1 LALKRS
7 VVEFEDLERMS
18 PAFKG
23 DKGRRLARLFMK
35 VFAID
40 RVNALYARSCEHRGS
55 DFAESLLKDLGVDYQ
70 IGNAERLMPLKE
82 GAFITVSNH
91 PYGGID
97 GIMLVDLMAGIR
109 TDYKVMVNQVLSL
122 VEAMSENFISVKPKV
137 GNEELNP
144 TANVNGIR
152 ETLTR
157 LREGHPVG
165 FFPAGAVSMFEFRHL
180 GVRDREWQESILK
193 LIHIAKVPVVPIR
206 FFDKN
211 SFLFY
216 SLELISWRI
225 RLIQMPRE
233 LFNKHGKRTRIGI
246 GNIITTEELEKFKD
260 HKSFGDHLRKA
271 LYGMP
276 LPTSFVS
283 RSEVRLPKI
292 TPPEST

>member
-1 LALKRS
+1 
-7 VVEFEDLERMS
+7 MS
-18 PAFKG
+18 PAFMG
-23 DKGRRLARLFMK
+23 DKGHRLAKLFMK

-40 RVNALYARSCEHRGS
+40 RVNALYERSCEHRGA
-55 DFAESLLKDLGVDYQ
+55 DFAESILKDLGVDYQ

-109 TDYKVMVNQVLSL
+109 ADYKVMVNQILSL
-122 VEAMSENFISVKPKV
+122 IEAMSDNFISVKPKV
-137 GNEELNP
+137 GDNELSP

-157 LREGHPVG
+157 LHEGHPVG
-165 FFPAGAVSMFEFRHL
+165 FFPAGAVSMFEFKHL
-180 GVRDREWQESILK
+180 GVRDREWQESVLK
-193 LIHIAKVPVVPIR
+193 LIHKAKVPVVPIR

-216 SLELISWRI
+216 SLELISWKI

-246 GNIITTEELEKFKD
+246 GNIITTEELEKFND
-260 HKSFGDHLRKA
+260 HKSLGAYLRKV
-271 LYGMP
+271 LYDMP
-276 LPTSFVS
+276 VPTSFIS
-283 RSEVRLPKI
+283 RSELKLPKH
-292 TPPEST
+292 

>member
-1 LALKRS
+1 MKKS

-18 PAFKG
+18 PAFMG
-23 DKGRRLARLFMK
+23 DKGRRLAKLFMK

-40 RVNALYARSCEHRGS
+40 RVNALYERSCEHRGA
-55 DFAESLLKDLGVDYQ
+55 DFAESILKDLGVDYL
-70 IGNAERLMPLKE
+70 IGNVERLMPLKE

-109 TDYKVMVNQVLSL
+109 ADYKVMVNQILSL
-122 VEAMSENFISVKPKV
+122 IEAMSDNFISVKPKV
-137 GNEELNP
+137 GDNELSP

-157 LREGHPVG
+157 LHEGHPVG
-165 FFPAGAVSMFEFRHL
+165 FFPAGAVSMFEFKHL
-180 GVRDREWQESILK
+180 GVRDREWQESVLK
-193 LIHIAKVPVVPIR
+193 LIHKAKVPVVPIR

-216 SLELISWRI
+216 SLELISWKI

-246 GNIITTEELEKFKD
+246 GNIITTEELEKFND
-260 HKSFGDHLRKA
+260 HKSLGAYLRKV
-271 LYGMP
+271 LYDMP
-276 LPTSFVS
+276 VPTSFIS
-283 RSEVRLPKI
+283 RSELKLPKH
-292 TPPEST
+292 

>member
-1 LALKRS
+1 
-7 VVEFEDLERMS
+7 MS
-18 PAFKG
+18 PAFMG
-23 DKGRRLARLFMK
+23 DKGHRLAKLFMK

-40 RVNALYARSCEHRGS
+40 RVNALYERSCEHRGA
-55 DFAESLLKDLGVDYQ
+55 DFAESILKDLGVDYL
-70 IGNAERLMPLKE
+70 IGNVERLMPLKE

-109 TDYKVMVNQVLSL
+109 ADYKVMVNQILSL
-122 VEAMSENFISVKPKV
+122 IEAMSDNFISVKPKV
-137 GNEELNP
+137 GDNELSP

-157 LREGHPVG
+157 LHEGHPVG
-165 FFPAGAVSMFEFRHL
+165 FFPAGAVSMFEFKHL
-180 GVRDREWQESILK
+180 GVRDREWQESVLK
-193 LIHIAKVPVVPIR
+193 LIHKAKVPVVPIR

-216 SLELISWRI
+216 SLELISWKI

-246 GNIITTEELEKFKD
+246 GNIITTEELEKFND
-260 HKSFGDHLRKA
+260 HKSLGAYLRKV
-271 LYGMP
+271 LYDMP
-276 LPTSFVS
+276 VPTSFIS
-283 RSEVRLPKI
+283 RSELKLPKH
-292 TPPEST
+292 

>member
-1 LALKRS
+1 MKKS

-18 PAFKG
+18 PAFMG
-23 DKGRRLARLFMK
+23 DKGRRLAKLFMK

-40 RVNALYARSCEHRGS
+40 RVNALYERSCEHRGA
-55 DFAESLLKDLGVDYQ
+55 DFAESILKDLGVDYQ

-109 TDYKVMVNQVLSL
+109 ADYKVMVNQILSL
-122 VEAMSENFISVKPKV
+122 IEAMSDNFISVKPKV
-137 GNEELNP
+137 GDNELSP

-157 LREGHPVG
+157 LHEGHPVG
-165 FFPAGAVSMFEFRHL
+165 FFPAGAVSMFEFKHL
-180 GVRDREWQESILK
+180 GVRDREWQESVLK
-193 LIHIAKVPVVPIR
+193 LIHKAKVPVVPIR

-216 SLELISWRI
+216 SLELISWKI

-246 GNIITTEELEKFKD
+246 GNIITTEELEKFND
-260 HKSFGDHLRKA
+260 HKSLGTYLRKV
-271 LYGMP
+271 LYDMP
-276 LPTSFVS
+276 VPTSFIS
-283 RSEVRLPKI
+283 RSELKLPKH
-292 TPPEST
+292 

>member
-1 LALKRS
+1 
-7 VVEFEDLERMS
+7 MS
-18 PAFKG
+18 PAFMG
-23 DKGRRLARLFMK
+23 DKGHRLAKLFMK

-40 RVNALYARSCEHRGS
+40 RVNALYERSCEHRGA
-55 DFAESLLKDLGVDYQ
+55 DFAESILKDLGVDYQ

-109 TDYKVMVNQVLSL
+109 ADYKVMVNQILSL
-122 VEAMSENFISVKPKV
+122 IEAMSDNFISVKPKV
-137 GNEELNP
+137 GDKELSP

-157 LREGHPVG
+157 LHEGHPVG
-165 FFPAGAVSMFEFRHL
+165 FFPAGAVSMFEFKHL
-180 GVRDREWQESILK
+180 GVRDREWQESVLK
-193 LIHIAKVPVVPIR
+193 LIHKAKVPVVPIR

-216 SLELISWRI
+216 SLELISWKI

-246 GNIITTEELEKFKD
+246 GNIITTEELEKFND
-260 HKSFGDHLRKA
+260 HKSLGAYLRKV
-271 LYGMP
+271 LYDMP
-276 LPTSFVS
+276 VPTSFIS
-283 RSEVRLPKI
+283 RSELKLPKH
-292 TPPEST
+292 

>member
-1 LALKRS
+1 LKKS

-18 PAFKG
+18 PAFMG
-23 DKGRRLARLFMK
+23 DKGRRLAKLFMK

-40 RVNALYARSCEHRGS
+40 RVNALYERSCEHRGA
-55 DFAESLLKDLGVDYQ
+55 DFAESILKDLGVDYQ
-70 IGNAERLMPLKE
+70 IGNIERLRPLKE

-109 TDYKVMVNQVLSL
+109 ADYKVMVNEILSL
-122 VEAMSENFISVKPKV
+122 IEAMSDNFISVKPKV
-137 GNEELNP
+137 GDKELSP

-157 LREGHPVG
+157 LHEGHPVG

-180 GVRDREWQESILK
+180 GVRDSEWQESILK
-193 LIHIAKVPVVPIR
+193 LIHKAKVPVVPIR

-216 SLELISWRI
+216 SLELISWKI

-233 LFNKHGKRTRIGI
+233 LFNKHGKITRIGI
-246 GNIITTEELEKFKD
+246 GNIITTEELGKFND
-260 HKSFGDHLRKA
+260 HKSLGAHLRKV
-271 LYGMP
+271 LYDMP
-276 LPTSFVS
+276 IPTSFIS
-283 RSEVRLPKI
+283 RSELKLPKK
-292 TPPEST
+292 

>member
-1 LALKRS
+1 MKKS

-18 PAFKG
+18 PAFMG
-23 DKGRRLARLFMK
+23 DKGRRLAKLFMK

-40 RVNALYARSCEHRGS
+40 RVNALYERSCEHRGA
-55 DFAESLLKDLGVDYQ
+55 DFAESILKDLGVDYQ

-109 TDYKVMVNQVLSL
+109 ADYKVMVNQILSL
-122 VEAMSENFISVKPKV
+122 IEAMSDNFISVKPKV
-137 GNEELNP
+137 GDNELSP

-157 LREGHPVG
+157 LHEGHPVG
-165 FFPAGAVSMFEFRHL
+165 FFPAGAVSMFEFKHL
-180 GVRDREWQESILK
+180 GVRDREWQESVLK
-193 LIHIAKVPVVPIR
+193 LIHKAKVPVVPIR

-216 SLELISWRI
+216 SLELISWKI

-246 GNIITTEELEKFKD
+246 GNIITTEELEKFND
-260 HKSFGDHLRKA
+260 HKSLGAYLRKV
-271 LYGMP
+271 LYDMP
-276 LPTSFVS
+276 VPTSFIS
-283 RSEVRLPKI
+283 RSELKLPKH
-292 TPPEST
+292 

>member
-1 LALKRS
+1 LKKS
-7 VVEFEDLERMS
+7 VVELEDMERMS
-18 PAFKG
+18 PAFMG
-23 DKGRRLARLFMK
+23 DKGHRLAKLFMK

-40 RVNALYARSCEHRGS
+40 RVNALYERSCEHRGA
-55 DFAESLLKDLGVDYQ
+55 DFAESILKDLGVDYQ

-109 TDYKVMVNQVLSL
+109 ADYKVMVNQILSL
-122 VEAMSENFISVKPKV
+122 IEAMSDNFISVKPKV
-137 GNEELNP
+137 GDNELSP

-157 LREGHPVG
+157 LHEGHPVG
-165 FFPAGAVSMFEFRHL
+165 FFPAGAVSMFEFKHL
-180 GVRDREWQESILK
+180 GVRDREWQESVLK
-193 LIHIAKVPVVPIR
+193 LIHKAKVPVVPIR

-216 SLELISWRI
+216 SLELISWKI

-246 GNIITTEELEKFKD
+246 GNIITTEELEKFND
-260 HKSFGDHLRKA
+260 HKSLGAYLRKV
-271 LYGMP
+271 LYDMP
-276 LPTSFVS
+276 VPTSFIS
-283 RSEVRLPKI
+283 RSELKLPKH
-292 TPPEST
+292 